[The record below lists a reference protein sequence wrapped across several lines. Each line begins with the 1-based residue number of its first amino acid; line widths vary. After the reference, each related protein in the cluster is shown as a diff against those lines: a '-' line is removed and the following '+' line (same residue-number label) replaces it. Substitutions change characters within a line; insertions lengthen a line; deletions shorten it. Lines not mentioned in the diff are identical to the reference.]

1 MKYEIRKVIYS
12 RELWFLIVFAL
23 IAIGFVFFS
32 FAASYGYDKYVANV
46 SAETLKGIRT
56 DESLNFAPIL
66 SLIYPLFLAYFSFE
80 TFRKERDMDYVKNLC
95 GDKTDVPGVYK
106 GKTAFYII
114 VSLGL
119 FIMLSMLSFIYYEPK
134 VFVYHKT
141 VYSNSVISGSGNY
154 PPEIL
159 EDIYYEVSYS
169 EEMISVFLES
179 LIIAFFYTAYYGV
192 IAFCAKKRY
201 LSVALSLPPLAVL
214 ITRLS
219 IQVGEASG
227 GASFS
232 NRKYYPFFGTLSM
245 YGFRDWSYFL
255 RNGILLFF
263 SLLLLLLMMMKLR
276 TMKKDYE

>member
-32 FAASYGYDKYVANV
+32 FAVSYGYDKYVANV
-46 SAETLKGIRT
+46 SEETLKGIRT

-66 SLIYPLFLAYFSFE
+66 SLIYLLFLVYFSFE
-80 TFRKERDMDYVKNLC
+80 TFRKERDMGYVKNLC
-95 GDKTDVPGVYK
+95 GDKTNVPVVYN
-106 GKTAFYII
+106 GKIAFYII

-141 VYSNSVISGSGNY
+141 SFSNIVISQSGNY
-154 PPEIL
+154 PPEVL

-179 LIIAFFYTAYYGV
+179 LIITFFYTTYYGV
-192 IAFCAKKRY
+192 ITFCAKKRY
-201 LSVALSLPPLAVL
+201 LSVALSLPPLAIL

-219 IQVGEASG
+219 IQAGEASG

-232 NRKYYPFFGTLSM
+232 NRK
-245 YGFRDWSYFL
+245 
-255 RNGILLFF
+255 
-263 SLLLLLLMMMKLR
+263 
-276 TMKKDYE
+276 